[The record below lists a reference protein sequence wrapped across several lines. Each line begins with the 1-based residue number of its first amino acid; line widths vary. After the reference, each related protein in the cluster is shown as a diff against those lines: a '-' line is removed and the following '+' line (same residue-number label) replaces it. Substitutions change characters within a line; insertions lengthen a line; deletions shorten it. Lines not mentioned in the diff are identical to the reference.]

1 MTELK
6 ALLESSK
13 LNQGRDDAELANKL
27 RNIETDVLRIEKDL
41 KAADGNVNDLRKKR
55 NESKKQLDEIRAS
68 PDRFTHQQI
77 DVMLLSLDDQNET
90 AGELVDTIKSIE
102 IEEDKKIEE
111 LKDLV
116 NSSDARRAHLNRIA
130 EIMAQLR

>member
-1 MTELK
+1 M
-6 ALLESSK
+6 
-13 LNQGRDDAELANKL
+13 
-27 RNIETDVLRIEKDL
+27 
-41 KAADGNVNDLRKKR
+41 RKKR